1 MLFSICISRWLTF
14 VLVSVCFGMII
25 NVNVMQFR
33 YIRMTPER
41 FEHLLSLV
49 GPLVTK
55 TNTRMRE
62 AISAAERL
70 TLTLRYLASGDDQQ
84 SLSFLY
90 RIGRTTVSHIIQ
102 ETLTAIWLALKDKYV
117 SPPQSASDWK
127 NISRDFETIWHL
139 PHCIGAIDGKH
150 IAMQCPKNTGSLY
163 YNYKGWF
170 SIVLMAVCDASYNFT
185 LVDIGHYGSTNDS
198 SVLNSSDMGK
208 AFEDGSISLPEPEHL
223 PGCSLPHLPY
233 YLVGDEIFALKP
245 WLQRPYPGKN
255 IKEDESIFNYR
266 LSRARRV
273 IENCFGILVARWRI
287 FRRAIQAKVETVQK
301 IVQATV
307 GLHNY
312 LRQTDSATYC
322 PAGFVDSFDSSG
334 NILPGEWRRI
344 TSADEGSSAL
354 CNLPAARGTRYRNY
368 ALEVREALKAYVNSE
383 QGAVPWQWDY
393 IRRRGPIRVP

>member
-49 GPLVTK
+49 GPLITK

-62 AISAAERL
+62 AISVAERL

-84 SLSFLY
+84 SLSFSY
-90 RIGRTTVSHIIQ
+90 RIGRTVSHIIQ
-102 ETLTAIWLALKDKYV
+102 EILNAIWLALKDKFV

-127 NISRDFETIWHL
+127 NISRDFESIWHL
-139 PHCIGAIDGKH
+139 PHCMGAIDGKH

-163 YNYKGWF
+163 YNYQGWF

-185 LVDIGHYGSTNDS
+185 LVDIGQYGSTNDS

-208 AFEDGSISLPEPEHL
+208 AFEDGSISLPKPEHL
-223 PGCSLPHLPY
+223 PGCSLPCLPN
-233 YLVGDEIFALKP
+233 YLVGNEIFVLKP
-245 WLQRPYPGKN
+245 WLQHPYPGKN

-273 IENCFGILVARWRI
+273 IENCSGILVARWRI
-287 FRRAIQAKVETVQK
+287 FRRAIQAKVE
-301 IVQATV
+301 
-307 GLHNY
+307 
-312 LRQTDSATYC
+312 
-322 PAGFVDSFDSSG
+322 
-334 NILPGEWRRI
+334 
-344 TSADEGSSAL
+344 
-354 CNLPAARGTRYRNY
+354 
-368 ALEVREALKAYVNSE
+368 
-383 QGAVPWQWDY
+383 AV
-393 IRRRGPIRVP
+393 